1 MEMSADAGVTAALW
15 GLDAA
20 FVDHPPRMVLEG
32 CSHCHGVVRVADA
45 DPFALALGLGVTIG
59 RPSDVR
65 ALTPWLMRQVVL
77 DGRIDL
83 HTVLSRIAEYW
94 RDWTERERSAVRDVV
109 EAMWVAALDSRPEE
123 LTAVAFLDGA
133 SGLEESPHRLLE
145 IWEYK
150 DTASADEHLAELV
163 VDTFYGARVPAG
175 VTEWAAAEPQRE
187 RLRRAMERD
196 RGEPWA
202 GTIAA
207 ACELLPRPGAA

>member
-1 MEMSADAGVTAALW
+1 MELSSDAGVTAALW

-45 DPFALALGLGVTIG
+45 DPFVLALGLGVTIG

-65 ALTPWLMRQVVL
+65 ALTPWLLRQVAL

-83 HTVLSRIAEYW
+83 HTVLSRIAEHW
-94 RDWTERERSAVRDVV
+94 RDWTDRERSAVRDVV
-109 EAMWVAALDSRPEE
+109 EAMWAAVLDTRPADM
-123 LTAVAFLDGA
+123 TAVAFLDGA
-133 SGLEESPHRLLE
+133 SGLEESAGRLLS

-150 DTASADEHLAELV
+150 DIAAADEHLAELV
-163 VDTFYGARVPAG
+163 VDAFYGARVPSEVVDWAWAG
-175 VTEWAAAEPQRE
+175 PQRD
-187 RLRRAMERD
+187 RLRRALDRD

-202 GTIAA
+202 GTLAA